1 MERKMKKFAG
11 TIVKIFI
18 CAMLF
23 AVTVDTYAL
32 NARQIKGRMKAR
44 LSQVD
49 ILKQQGIIGENNK
62 GYLEL
67 LKKNAQAEKLVA
79 AENKDRKLIYT
90 AIARQQK
97 VTADLVGKRRAIM
110 IAKRAVKGVM
120 LQNAKGKWYKK

>member
-1 MERKMKKFAG
+1 MKKFAG

>member
-90 AIARQQK
+90 AIARQQN

-120 LQNAKGKWYKK
+120 LQDAKGKWYKK

>member
-1 MERKMKKFAG
+1 MKKFAG
-11 TIVKIFI
+11 TIVKVFV

-32 NARQIKGRMKAR
+32 NGRQIKARMKAR
-44 LSQVD
+44 LSQID
-49 ILKQQGIIGENNK
+49 TFKQQGVIGENNK

-67 LKKNAQAEKLVA
+67 LKKNAQAKKIVD

-97 VTADLVGKRRAIM
+97 VSADLVGKRRAIM
-110 IAKRAVKGVM
+110 IAKRAIKGVM
-120 LQNAKGKWYKK
+120 LQDAKGKWYKK